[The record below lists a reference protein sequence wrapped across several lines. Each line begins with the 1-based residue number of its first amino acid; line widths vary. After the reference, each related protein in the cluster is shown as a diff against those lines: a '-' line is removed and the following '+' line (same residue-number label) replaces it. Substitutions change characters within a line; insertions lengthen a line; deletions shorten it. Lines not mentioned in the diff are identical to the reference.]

1 MSETELKDAYI
12 VGELR
17 HIVATGEGD
26 MLWINRHHAAALL
39 SAIDAP
45 APQWQPIETAPK
57 DGTPVLLDHP
67 DWHMRVLRGGWDVDE
82 LAWRVGG
89 FGCPATQPTKWHPLP
104 APPEER
110 P

>member
-1 MSETELKDAYI
+1 MSEIELKDAYI

-39 SAIDAP
+39 SAINSP
-45 APQWQPIETAPK
+45 APQWQPIETAPRN
-57 DGTPVLLDHP
+57 GCPVLLDHP
-67 DWHMRVLRGGWDVDE
+67 AWHRRVLRGEWDAAA
-82 LAWRVGG
+82 LAWRVQGL
-89 FGCPATQPTKWHPLP
+89 GCPVNQPTRWHPLP
-104 APPEER
+104 ARPEV